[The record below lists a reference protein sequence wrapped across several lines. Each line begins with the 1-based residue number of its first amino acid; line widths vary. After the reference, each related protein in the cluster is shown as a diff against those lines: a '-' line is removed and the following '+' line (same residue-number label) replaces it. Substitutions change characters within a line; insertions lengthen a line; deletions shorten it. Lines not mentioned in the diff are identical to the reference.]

1 MKDNIILHFLKKVSL
16 IIMIDEA
23 VEIYLRML
31 DLNFDRIISR
41 LDTFFLPFLKKDQ
54 VLAVCNEARSLIGND
69 PVLMHINSP
78 CYIVG
83 DIHGN
88 LIDLIRILKKIKYN
102 GSTNILFLGDYID
115 RGEFS
120 FETMMLL
127 FVLKIK
133 YPQKVFFLRGNHEF
147 SSEITISSKLPDE
160 ISKQYD
166 EKDLIYQQILENF
179 AVLPLAAIID
189 SKVFCVHGG
198 IGPQVM
204 DIQVI
209 NNIQRPVYN
218 CDSYILKSLLW
229 SDPGENV
236 GYFKDSPRNI
246 GYTFGKHSCKEFLR
260 NNNLERIVRAHEF
273 KIEGFSSCFD
283 GLVTTVFSSSNYDD
297 SKNKASAAFYSNDK
311 LDIIELESV
320 ATIKRAF
327 TEQKEKLIKTTRS
340 NSFIE
345 ERDSKPPR
353 NPSLSPSNSSKTISR
368 IKQTSAP
375 VSSPRLVLCGNKNFP
390 KH

>member
-1 MKDNIILHFLKKVSL
+1 
-16 IIMIDEA
+16 MIDEA
-23 VEIYLRML
+23 VDIYLRML
-31 DLNFDRIISR
+31 NLNFNRIISR
-41 LDTFFLPFLKKDQ
+41 EDTFYLPFLKKDK
-54 VLAVCNEARSLIGND
+54 VLAVCKEAHCLIGND
-69 PVLMHINSP
+69 PVLMHIESP
-78 CYIVG
+78 CYIIG

-88 LIDLIRILKKIKYN
+88 LIDLIRILKRIKYN
-102 GSTNILFLGDYID
+102 GDTNLLFLGDYID

-133 YPQKVFFLRGNHEF
+133 YPQKVYFLRGNHEF
-147 SSEITISSKLPDE
+147 SSEITQSMELPDE
-160 ISKQYD
+160 ISKQYG

-189 SKVFCVHGG
+189 SKVFCAHGG

-209 NNIQRPVYN
+209 NNIQRPVYDCN
-218 CDSYILKSLLW
+218 NYILKSLLW
-229 SDPGENV
+229 SDPSEKN
-236 GYFKDSPRNI
+236 GYFENSPRKI
-246 GYTFGKHSCKEFLR
+246 GYTYGQYSCKEFLR
-260 NNNLERIVRAHEF
+260 NNKLERIVRAHEY
-273 KIEGFSSCFD
+273 KDDGFDSCFD
-283 GLVTTVFSSSNYDD
+283 GLVTTIFSSSNYNDC
-297 SKNKASAAFYSNDK
+297 KNKASAALYSNNK
-311 LDIIELESV
+311 LDLIEFESV
-320 ATIKRAF
+320 ATVKRAF

-375 VSSPRLVLCGNKNFP
+375 VSSPRLVLYGNKNFP